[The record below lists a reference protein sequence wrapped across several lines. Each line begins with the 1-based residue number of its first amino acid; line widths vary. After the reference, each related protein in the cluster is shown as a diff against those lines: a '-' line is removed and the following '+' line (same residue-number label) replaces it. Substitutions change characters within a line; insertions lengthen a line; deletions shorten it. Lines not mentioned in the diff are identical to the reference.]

1 MPTPTRALYAVP
13 DSDQPPHHDESQ
25 PCDLDA
31 ERAVLGAALLAGT
44 TAHGPA
50 ALAEM
55 RALIQGSDFY
65 RPAHETIWQAIC
77 GLTDAG
83 QPVDMV
89 SVTHALGRDLERL
102 GGAAYLHTCMNAVPI
117 AANGPYY
124 AEIVRDLAYSRLMIT
139 IGTRLAAMGR
149 TRLEPDL
156 KAAARAQLQELIDA
170 DSRGW
175 TDPVPLRRVHSV
187 PPFPIVA
194 LPSWVRAKVEAV
206 AHETQTPPDLAGT
219 VALACLATAAGG
231 AVRIAVRPEHG
242 WIEPVNLYTVCAMP
256 PASRKSPVFASM
268 TGPISTTE
276 RVIADQLAPVIT
288 AARIDK
294 RAADEYAERLAAELA
309 KASAQ
314 ERDTARYEAHAAAE
328 AAAAITVPAEPV
340 LFADDITP
348 EAAASMLA
356 EQRGRFAI
364 LSAESEVFA
373 ILAGRYSG
381 SPNLNVF
388 LKGHAGDELRVDRR
402 GRPRETVQRP
412 ALTLGI
418 CTQPA
423 ALAELAAIP
432 GAAGRGL
439 LGRFLFSLPSSNI
452 GRRNTK
458 PSPADPAAHA
468 DYARN
473 LTALTLSLR
482 DRDEPQGAPD
492 GGEPVIT
499 LRLSPKASQI
509 LDGAAADFEAAMDDG
524 GPLAQLRDWG
534 GKAVGAMMRIAGL
547 LHLAEHL
554 HDGYARPIGPGTI
567 AAAHNLIEY
576 YTAHTLAAFDAMTT
590 DPITERACHLLD
602 WITNTGTVRFS
613 ARDAFTNQSR
623 SRFPKMADLD
633 PVIALLEQHG
643 YVRRLHAPPSGA
655 RGGRPPAPVYEVH
668 PNIDL

>member
-1 MPTPTRALYAVP
+1 MPTPARALYAVP
-13 DSDQPPHHDESQ
+13 DPDQPSHDEQQ

-31 ERAVLGAALLAGT
+31 ERAVLGAALLAG
-44 TAHGPA
+44 AVARGAA
-50 ALAEM
+50 ALADM
-55 RALIQGSDFY
+55 RALITGADFY
-65 RPAHETIWQAIC
+65 LPAHETIWQAVC

-83 QPVDMV
+83 QPADMV
-89 SVTHALGRDLERL
+89 SVAHTLGRDLERT
-102 GGAAYLHTCMNAVPI
+102 GGAAYLHTCMSAVPTV
-117 AANGPYY
+117 ANGPYY
-124 AEIVRDLAYSRLMIT
+124 AEIVRDLAYSRLMVT

-175 TDPVPLRRVHSV
+175 VDPVPLRRVHSL
-187 PPFPIVA
+187 PPFPVVA

-219 VALACLATAAGG
+219 VALACLAAAAGG
-231 AVRIAVRPEHG
+231 AVRVAVRPEHG
-242 WIEPVNLYTVCAMP
+242 WVEPVNLYTVCAMP

-268 TGPISTTE
+268 TGPIGAAE
-276 RVIADQLAPVIT
+276 RILAEQLAPVIT

-294 RAADEYAERLAAELA
+294 RVADEYAERLAAELA
-309 KASAQ
+309 KATAQ
-314 ERDTARYEAHAAAE
+314 ERDSARFEAHTAAE

-373 ILAGRYSG
+373 IIAGRYSA

-388 LKGHAGDELRVDRR
+388 LKGHAGDELRIDRR
-402 GRPRETVQRP
+402 GRPRETVPRP

-439 LGRFLFSLPSSNI
+439 LGRFLFSVPDSNI
-452 GRRNTK
+452 GKRDTK
-458 PSPADPAAHA
+458 PTAADPAAHA

-482 DRDEPQGAPD
+482 ELDETQSTSDGA
-492 GGEPVIT
+492 EPVVT
-499 LRLSPKASQI
+499 LRLTPQASQI
-509 LDGAAADFEAAMDDG
+509 VDGAAADFETAMDDG

-554 HDGYARPIGPGTI
+554 HDGYARPVEPGTL

-590 DPITERACHLLD
+590 DLVTDRARHLLD
-602 WITNTGTVRFS
+602 WLTNTSTVRFS

-633 PVIALLEQHG
+633 PAIALLEQHG

-668 PNIDL
+668 PGIIDS